1 MLIVVI
7 KNIKRRIILKNKKIV
22 TILLFFTLIFT
33 SFSAFLSTD
42 QASAA
47 TPSFLMDT
55 KKIYTHSIQYD
66 NSKKKHVLMTVSFTG
81 EMNKGHLWNYQ
92 GKDFFSNQLIIQN
105 NESLTISDPFNNES
119 SKELVFPLT
128 VGKTWDNGDGD
139 KFKILS
145 LNTSVKTE
153 AGTFNT
159 VAVDNGADN
168 GISYYAPGVG
178 LVKYR
183 DNTGFTQELTKISNA
198 HYGRVLIK
206 QTGIKQYTPKGA
218 VHKTLKKGEALK
230 VFKENADSYDVGNG
244 YYVKKEKNT
253 LFFTGTIYGTE
264 APLSVYSPNGKLFK
278 KFAIDEPVRAYGFKD
293 GKFQVGGGYYVPA
306 ADHILYE
313 R

>member
-7 KNIKRRIILKNKKIV
+7 KNNIKRRIILKNKKIV

-33 SFSAFLSTD
+33 SFSAFLSAD
-42 QASAA
+42 KASAA
-47 TPSFLMDT
+47 TSSFLMDT
-55 KKIYTHSIQYD
+55 KKIYTYSFDYK
-66 NSKKKHVLMTVSFTG
+66 NKKETMTASFTG
-81 EMNKGHLWNYQ
+81 KMNNGDLWNFQ
-92 GKDFFSNQLIIQN
+92 TKEFFFNELQIQD
-105 NESLTISDPFNNES
+105 NESLRIGDPFDNTW
-119 SKELVFPLT
+119 SKELMFPLT
-128 VGKTWDNGDGD
+128 AGKQWKSSESFTA
-139 KFKILS
+139 KIIS
-145 LNTSVKTE
+145 LDTVVKTS
-153 AGTFNT
+153 AGTFKT
-159 VAVDNGADN
+159 VVIDHGVQNGK
-168 GISYYAPGVG
+168 SYYAPGVG
-178 LVKYR
+178 LVR
-183 DNTGFTQELTKISNA
+183 EEDGVGQARELTKISNA

-206 QTGIKQYTPKGA
+206 QAGIKQYTPKGA

-264 APLSVYSPNGKLFK
+264 APLSVYSSNGKLFK